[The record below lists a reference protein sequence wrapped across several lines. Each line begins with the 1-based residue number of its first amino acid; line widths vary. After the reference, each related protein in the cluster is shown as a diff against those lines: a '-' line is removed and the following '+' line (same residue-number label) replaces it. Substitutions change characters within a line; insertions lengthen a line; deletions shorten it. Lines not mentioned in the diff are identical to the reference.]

1 MKKNIVIL
9 TLGALLSLSS
19 LPAVQAQ
26 TSVKA
31 SSTDS
36 SAAKYQSIR
45 NEIYRAIERGNEYL
59 KSKQSP
65 EGHWGSP
72 TYPAMSA
79 LAVTAMLRSPALDRN
94 KPWPEYVQKGM
105 KIVLDSQKKDGG
117 IYGKGLASYN
127 TSVCMM
133 ALLAAN
139 KPEYDLPILNAR
151 KFLINQQNHFAPDNP
166 YTGGIG
172 YGGEDAPPTAD
183 LSNTTLALEALHY
196 SRKLATDGKYGEQP
210 DLDWDAAIQFV
221 SRCQDLPATNDQAW
235 AKGDHDNKGGF
246 AYRPSEEKGGFS
258 ATGGGPGGQKGGKS
272 GMGRPQGKGDG
283 NGNGR
288 PDGGKPEAASEQ
300 SGKETAQKGTALEA
314 NPQKE
319 DGKQQKAPLRT
330 YGSMSYAGLQS
341 LIYAQVKKDDPRIT
355 AVVEWL
361 SRNFTLAE
369 NPGMNEQGLYYYYQ
383 TMSKALSAAGVDELA
398 LADGKKVDWR
408 DELTNTI
415 ISKQKSDG
423 SWVNTN
429 NRWWEADPVLVTS
442 YMVLALEQL
451 YNSIPVEAPK
461 K

>member
-1 MKKNIVIL
+1 MKKNIIIL
-9 TLGALLSLSS
+9 TLGTLLSLST
-19 LPAVQAQ
+19 LPAVHAQ

-31 SSTDS
+31 SSSDS

-59 KSKQSP
+59 KSKQSQ
-65 EGHWGSP
+65 EGYWGSP

-79 LAVTAMLRSPALDRN
+79 LAVTAALRSPALDRN

-105 KIVLDSQKKDGG
+105 KVVLDSQKKDGG

-172 YGGEDAPPTAD
+172 YGGEGAPPTAD

-221 SRCQDLPATNDQAW
+221 SRCQDLPATNDQSW
-235 AKGDHDNKGGF
+235 AKDDHDNKGGF
-246 AYRPSEEKGGFS
+246 AYRPSEEKAGFS
-258 ATGGGPGGQKGGKS
+258 GTGKGTDGKKDGKPGIEGT
-272 GMGRPQGKGDG
+272 QGKA
-283 NGNGR
+283 
-288 PDGGKPEAASEQ
+288 DGGKPETAAPEKND
-300 SGKETAQKGTALEA
+300 KETAPKEIVSETKPNAGAS
-314 NPQKE
+314 PQKKDE
-319 DGKQQKAPLRT
+319 KQGKAPLRT

-355 AVVEWL
+355 AVMEWL

-383 TMSKALSAAGVDELA
+383 TMSKALSAAGVDELT
-398 LADGKKVDWR
+398 LTDGNKVDWR
-408 DELTNTI
+408 DELANTI

-451 YNSIPVEAPK
+451 YNSIPSEAPK